1 MLVKEGEAYLARTVT
16 SPQRAHVICDAIS
29 RLTGLVKFN
38 YTTPKWITKSQ
49 ILWTLSMSC
58 PLIQEVI
65 LHHMRDGSTS
75 NITPPE
81 IQSSLVSFPSLQSLI
96 VDFNYINNDDV
107 VLCFEIVFLGHFPK
121 LKALRLLNIYINSNK
136 PGPPATTVLMN
147 SATLP
152 QLREFTLTAHSNI
165 YSRDMTDEAKADMA
179 YGFLARH
186 PQLESLAVLSFDGH
200 FWQPLSLERDHCPNV
215 RILCIDARPEV
226 IDTLSP
232 SLAGQLQKLSGRMGP
247 RSLPLLDHMSM
258 LQDCVLHITGYLPI
272 SFIRSLP
279 ISIQRFVTSYP
290 GFHVTARKY
299 KYIISLTRLH
309 NLTHVGGFSFNWTPS
324 SVPELKDN
332 LLHLSA
338 LTKLEYI
345 GIRGPG
351 LPLMW
356 IPFQNLKD
364 GGFGPEREY
373 LTHSQVFPW
382 DFSWSAGSQ

>member
-1 MLVKEGEAYLARTVT
+1 MLVQEGQAYLARTVT
-16 SPQRAHVICDAIS
+16 SPQRDHVLCDAIS

-38 YTTPKWITKSQ
+38 YITPKGITKSQ
-49 ILWTLSMSC
+49 VLWTLSTSC

-65 LHHMRDGSTS
+65 LHHKREVSTS

-96 VDFNYINNDDV
+96 VDFNQIDDDDV
-107 VLCFEIVFLGHFPK
+107 VLCFEIFSFGRFPK
-121 LKALRLLNIYINSNK
+121 LKVLRLLNIYINLNK
-136 PGPPATTVLMN
+136 PGPPAATVLMN

-152 QLREFTLTAHSNI
+152 QLRELKLQVWSNF
-165 YSRDMTDEAKADMA
+165 YSRDMTNEAKADMT

-186 PQLESLAVLSFDGH
+186 PQLERLAVLSFAGE

-215 RILCIDARPEV
+215 RVLCVDARPEV
-226 IDTLSP
+226 IDGLSP
-232 SLAGQLQKLSGRMGP
+232 SLAGQLQKLSGHMGP
-247 RSLPLLDHMSM
+247 RSLPLLEHMSM
-258 LQDCVLHITGYLPI
+258 LQECILNFTGYLPI

-279 ISIQRFVTSYP
+279 ISIQRLVTSHP
-290 GFHVTARKY
+290 GFRYGDSV

-309 NLTHVGGFSFNWTPS
+309 NLTHVGGSNWTQS

-345 GIRGPG
+345 GIWGPCS
-351 LPLMW
+351 LLMW
-356 IPFQNLKD
+356 IPLQNLKD
-364 GGFGPEREY
+364 EGFGPETEH
-373 LTHSQVFPW
+373 LTHSQVFSW
-382 DFSWSAGSQ
+382 DFSWV